1 VVAREAHA
9 SEQAEARDTEGTR
22 TGYGGPVGE
31 SLLGDLVAASSATV
45 TLGPELQR
53 AVDQLVR
60 DVAGDVIKIVE
71 EIANDLAKGARADW
85 YKNVRRKSGESGNS
99 NDYRMELRG
108 TSVRGIVYNGA
119 TKNLPRREKFNGAPG
134 GTVKVYGPT
143 EYGYFVRRP
152 GPFSRIFVGL
162 NFTEYSTVMSYWR
175 ANGRLPDGY
184 IARAMQDAKGKER
197 PIGISKETDNPFHA
211 DGKNLWKVLVIDRK
225 KAAIEA
231 RLDDLDKAL
240 QASAARF

>member
-1 VVAREAHA
+1 
-9 SEQAEARDTEGTR
+9 
-22 TGYGGPVGE
+22 
-31 SLLGDLVAASSATV
+31 V

-71 EIANDLAKGARADW
+71 EIANDLAKGARTDW
-85 YKNVRRKSGESGNS
+85 YKNVRRKSGESGDS

-119 TKNLPRREKFNGAPG
+119 TRNLPRRAKFAGAPG
-134 GTVKVYGPT
+134 GTVKVYQAT

-152 GPFSRIFVGL
+152 GPFSRIFKGL
-162 NFTEYSTVMSYWR
+162 NAFEYSQAMSYWKS
-175 ANGRLPDGY
+175 NGTLPDGY
-184 IARAMQDAKGKER
+184 IARAMVDAKGRNR
-197 PIGISKETDNPFHA
+197 PIGISKEGDNPLHA

-225 KAAIEA
+225 KAAIDA

-240 QASAARF
+240 RASAARF

>member
-1 VVAREAHA
+1 MVAREAHA
-9 SEQAEARDTEGTR
+9 AHQAEARDTQAAPA
-22 TGYGGPVGE
+22 GYGGPVGE

-45 TLGPELQR
+45 TLGHELQR

-60 DVAGDVIKIVE
+60 DVAGDVIQIVE
-71 EIANDLAKGARADW
+71 EIANDLASGARRDW
-85 YKNVRRKSGESGNS
+85 YKNVRRKSGESGDS

-119 TKNLPRREKFNGAPG
+119 TKNLPRRQKFAGAPG
-134 GTVKVYGPT
+134 GTVKVNQPT

-152 GPFSRIFVGL
+152 GAFSRIFKGL
-162 NFTEYSTVMSYWR
+162 NDAEYSQVMSYWQ
-175 ANGRLPDGY
+175 ANGTLPAGY
-184 IARAMQDAKGKER
+184 IARAMQDTKGRNR
-197 PIGISKETDNPFHA
+197 PIGISKEGDNPLHA

-240 QASAARF
+240 QSSAARF

>member
-1 VVAREAHA
+1 VVAGKAHA
-9 SEQAEARDTEGTR
+9 SRQAEARDTEGTR

-31 SLLGDLVAASSATV
+31 SLLGDLVAASSVTV

-60 DVAGDVIKIVE
+60 DVAGDVIQIVE
-71 EIANDLAKGARADW
+71 EIANDLAKGARTDW
-85 YKNVRRKSGESGNS
+85 YKNVRRKSGESGSS

-119 TKNLPRREKFNGAPG
+119 TKNLPRRQRFNGAPG

-152 GPFSRIFVGL
+152 GPFSRIFKGL
-162 NFTEYSTVMSYWR
+162 NDAEYSQAMTYWQ

-184 IARAMQDAKGKER
+184 IARAMQDTKGRQR
-197 PIGISKETDNPFHA
+197 PIGISKEGDNPLHA
-211 DGKNLWKVLVIDRK
+211 DGKNLWKVLVLDRK

>member
-1 VVAREAHA
+1 MA
-9 SEQAEARDTEGTR
+9 S
-22 TGYGGPVGE
+22 
-31 SLLGDLVAASSATV
+31 SSATV

-60 DVAGDVIKIVE
+60 DAAGDVIKIVE
-71 EIANDLAKGARADW
+71 EIANDLAKGARTDW
-85 YKNVRRKSGESGNS
+85 YKNVRRKSGESGDS

-119 TKNLPRREKFNGAPG
+119 TRNLPRRAKFAGAPG
-134 GTVKVYGPT
+134 GTVKVYQAT

-162 NFTEYSTVMSYWR
+162 NFTEYSQVMSYWR
-175 ANGRLPDGY
+175 ANKRLPDGY
-184 IARAMQDAKGKER
+184 IARSMQDAKGRER